1 MMNIKKIAFKL
12 LIITT
17 SCVVILGIF
26 NYFIENKIRNI
37 ITESLS
43 ENVLVNN
50 YQLSVSLFRNQ
61 FVVNNVSLVSKINN
75 KYETDSLYLQ
85 QLKIQGL
92 NLPKFLFKNIVEFN
106 EVSIEEGFIK
116 LFSKDNSSEK
126 QKKNFNLKNAVSIKN
141 FYVKNVDFITKELS
155 DGIEKTA
162 IKEVSLDFQ
171 KVWVDSITVNAKIPF
186 TYEKVGFSIGE
197 IYIRMNDF
205 DEFRTK
211 NFTLENNI
219 LLAKDVSIQTIYTEE
234 ELSIH
239 LKTERDY
246 TDLKIPEL
254 RMDGF
259 KFGTRD
265 TLFFVENKKVNIKN
279 ASLHVYRDKTV
290 TDDLRVKP
298 LFSKAIR
305 ELPFLLTNDS
315 IFLEN
320 AAITYEEKVHPDQ
333 SAGKLFFTNLNAIIT
348 DFSNS
353 FLTGKK
359 KTIIDVNSSFMKS
372 ATIEVRWDFD
382 ITSLSDDFSFKGNVS
397 GLTVSDINYFT
408 RPTINVE
415 LNGEVK
421 KAYFDIE
428 GNHTSSQIDFKITYD
443 DLKVTIVDN
452 GKRKKKILSTLTNI
466 LIKKDSKNEVTNYR
480 EVQSHVV
487 RNKDKSF
494 FNYLWINLEE
504 GLKQTM
510 LVNLL

>member
-116 LFSKDNSSEK
+116 LFSKDNFSEK

-211 NFTLENNI
+211 I
-219 LLAKDVSIQTIYTEE
+219 LL
-234 ELSIH
+234 
-239 LKTERDY
+239 
-246 TDLKIPEL
+246 
-254 RMDGF
+254 
-259 KFGTRD
+259 
-265 TLFFVENKKVNIKN
+265 
-279 ASLHVYRDKTV
+279 
-290 TDDLRVKP
+290 
-298 LFSKAIR
+298 
-305 ELPFLLTNDS
+305 
-315 IFLEN
+315 
-320 AAITYEEKVHPDQ
+320 
-333 SAGKLFFTNLNAIIT
+333 
-348 DFSNS
+348 
-353 FLTGKK
+353 
-359 KTIIDVNSSFMKS
+359 
-372 ATIEVRWDFD
+372 
-382 ITSLSDDFSFKGNVS
+382 
-397 GLTVSDINYFT
+397 
-408 RPTINVE
+408 
-415 LNGEVK
+415 
-421 KAYFDIE
+421 
-428 GNHTSSQIDFKITYD
+428 
-443 DLKVTIVDN
+443 
-452 GKRKKKILSTLTNI
+452 
-466 LIKKDSKNEVTNYR
+466 
-480 EVQSHVV
+480 
-487 RNKDKSF
+487 
-494 FNYLWINLEE
+494 
-504 GLKQTM
+504 
-510 LVNLL
+510 